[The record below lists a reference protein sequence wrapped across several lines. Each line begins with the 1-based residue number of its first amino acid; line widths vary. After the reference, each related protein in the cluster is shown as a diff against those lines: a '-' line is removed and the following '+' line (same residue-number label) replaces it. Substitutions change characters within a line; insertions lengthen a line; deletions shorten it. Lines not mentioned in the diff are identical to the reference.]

1 MTARRVV
8 TNPFASPEAVV
19 STADTGAVVPRTFH
33 QSLPGYAPTPLRVL
47 GFMATGFFPL
57 TGGIQILLLPILP
70 DALTVV

>member
-1 MTARRVV
+1 MVV
-8 TNPFASPEAVV
+8 VFRALRYVKRGYRL
-19 STADTGAVVPRTFH
+19 ADAAT
-33 QSLPGYAPTPLRVL
+33 VL